1 MKKRANRR
9 PDFESDVFWKKS
21 IVSYISLK
29 KKEEAKTVSFRT
41 APYVFFFPWTRREQ
55 GKKKHLSPAFLL
67 SLFLQKPQKDTDKD
81 SPLAQVLTHGLSR
94 GKKNRGDV
102 PIGQSW
108 GGCIAATPATLPLC
122 HD

>member
-1 MKKRANRR
+1 
-9 PDFESDVFWKKS
+9 VFWKKS

-29 KKEEAKTVSFRT
+29 KEEEAKTVSFRT
-41 APYVFFFPWTRREQ
+41 APYVFFSPWTRREQ

-102 PIGQSW
+102 PIGQS
-108 GGCIAATPATLPLC
+108 CAATPATLPLC